1 MHLKFLIALLF
12 TASVFGQQAD
22 YEKAEAYF
30 KAEKFEHAKPLFSA
44 YLKAH
49 PKHAKTREY
58 LGDIAAYAEDWDT
71 AIAYYEP
78 LVEEQPS
85 SASYHFKFGG
95 ALGMKAL
102 NISKLRALTYIDNI
116 KEHFTKAAELDPK
129 HIETRWALVELYL
142 QLPGIVG
149 GSTKKA
155 EAYAMELQTIS
166 PVDGYLARGYVAE
179 YQDEM
184 QEAEALYKKAIE
196 VGGSPTT
203 YEKLTNLY
211 EKKNQ
216 PQKAID
222 NAASSLK
229 LHKRNQINYQI
240 GKIAAEFDMEPE
252 LGLASLKQYIK
263 NHSVKDGVPV
273 SWAHFRMAQIYK
285 NLGDKTRATHYINLA
300 LADKPD
306 FEQALEEKRRI
317 EEL

>member
-1 MHLKFLIALLF
+1 MHLKFLFALF
-12 TASVFGQQAD
+12 ISASVFAQDAAYQ
-22 YEKAEAYF
+22 KAEAYF
-30 KAEKFEHAKPLFSA
+30 KAEKFALAKPIFSK
-44 YLKAH
+44 YLDAN

-58 LGDIAAYAEDWDT
+58 LGDIAAYAKDWDT
-71 AIAYYEP
+71 AITYYEP
-78 LVEEQPS
+78 LVEEAPS
-85 SASYHFKFGG
+85 SANYHFKYGG

-102 NISKLRALTYIDNI
+102 DISKLRALTYIDDI
-116 KEHFTKAAELDPK
+116 KEHFTRAAELDPK

-142 QLPGIVG
+142 QLPGIIG

-155 EAYAMELQTIS
+155 KAYAMELQDIS

-179 YQDEM
+179 HEDEM
-184 QEAEALYKKAIE
+184 DEAEALYKKAIE

-216 PQKAID
+216 PKKAIN

-240 GKIAAEFDMEPE
+240 GKIAAEFDMESE
-252 LGLASLKQYIK
+252 LGLASLKQYIE

-273 SWAHFRMAQIYK
+273 RWAHFRMAQIYRNK
-285 NLGDKTRATHYINLA
+285 GDKTSATHYINLA
-300 LADKPD
+300 LADEPD
-306 FEQALEEKRRI
+306 FEQALEEKKRI
-317 EEL
+317 QEL